1 MGVQGNAERGEKSRN
16 TRLIFLLV
24 YLVLRLS
31 VASSAQQLYE
41 VERAIRAKER
51 EEAQRAEA
59 QSAWDEAMLVQTQVT
74 DDRAPQFEADADVRT
89 VEGVVAL
96 SFAIPAAWGDGVG
109 LSSYAG
115 PSS

>member
-51 EEAQRAEA
+51 EEARWAGRSGTA
-59 QSAWDEAMLVQTQVT
+59 IRSSTQVPIT
-74 DDRAPQFEADADVRT
+74 
-89 VEGVVAL
+89 
-96 SFAIPAAWGDGVG
+96 
-109 LSSYAG
+109 
-115 PSS
+115 